1 MGQSK
6 RRGEVKFHCRF
17 TLFLRY
23 MKNSYCQKYLMSISG
38 HLQSG
43 LYWPV
48 PAPEPIFAEGGLI
61 QKIFLLIKSPYHPCI
76 LNFYC
81 VTLYNTSTLSNAFRP
96 KPQLN
101 WTPCFRLFWIRRF
114 GVNYDAFAES
124 LFRVF
129 ARNKV
134 TKQSA
139 LFQQVASFE
148 IASLPFDFAQARP
161 LAMTKFARA
170 SILNQP
176 KNVMTA

>member
-1 MGQSK
+1 M
-6 RRGEVKFHCRF
+6 
-17 TLFLRY
+17 
-23 MKNSYCQKYLMSISG
+23 
-38 HLQSG
+38 
-43 LYWPV
+43 
-48 PAPEPIFAEGGLI
+48 
-61 QKIFLLIKSPYHPCI
+61 
-76 LNFYC
+76 
-81 VTLYNTSTLSNAFRP
+81 
-96 KPQLN
+96 
-101 WTPCFRLFWIRRF
+101 
-114 GVNYDAFAES
+114 NYDAFAES